1 MRIDSSKKIRDVSGE
16 HILIRVAEG
25 QADMTEVVGLNE
37 SAMQLY
43 RDLNIEIPYT
53 GIILVGET
61 LFPEV
66 QLRTRREMSEYHRIL
81 ELSFENG
88 RITKA
93 ENVSDQYK

>member
-43 RDLNIEIPYT
+43 RDLAGRDFTVDDAVECLTAQYEVDP
-53 GIILVGET
+53 ET
-61 LFPEV
+61 A
-66 QLRTRREMSEYHRIL
+66 RRD
-81 ELSFENG
+81 
-88 RITKA
+88 A
-93 ENVSDQYK
+93 EEWVKSMREQGLIVD